1 MEQVMVVPV
10 DQGTQALQVA
20 LVEAA
25 RVREQQALRIVS
37 LEAEL
42 EVLRQARGLEI
53 LEKANSQAATFL
65 SSLKTGTTDPSSP
78 RS

>member
-1 MEQVMVVPV
+1 MERLVEVEV
-10 DQGTQALQVA
+10 AELRAA
-20 LVEAA
+20 LVQAGMA
-25 RVREQQALRIVS
+25 REEQALRIAS

-42 EVLRQARGLEI
+42 EVLRQERGREI
-53 LEKANSQAATFL
+53 LEKADSNAAKFL